1 MLAQQFRLKQER
13 NFELL
18 FQEGDYV
25 SGKVVSLKYCKISES
40 SKIKSRFDLNDLR
53 IGFIVS
59 TDVDKRATIRNRKK
73 RQMREAVRQLIK
85 QDKIKL
91 GYVMAFIANT
101 SIADADYQKIEYNI
115 IQVLKKANLLNDNRV
130 N

>member
-1 MLAQQFRLKQER
+1 VLAQQFRLKQER